1 MPDDAESYKNIPG
14 TTVFDAAQ
22 CRLGY
27 HLNMCCL
34 ELMKEDKR
42 REFKAD
48 ERAFLEKYPMTPEQR
63 QAVLDRDYNRMLGLG
78 GNIYFLSKI
87 AYVDGDSFQKLAAK
101 MSGVSL
107 EEFRAMMMSGGRSP
121 GAALNPPKENPVG

>member
-1 MPDDAESYKNIPG
+1 MTDDAEAYRSIPG
-14 TTVFDAAQ
+14 TTVFDAVQ
-22 CRLGY
+22 CRAGY
-27 HLNMCCL
+27 HLNMCCQ
-34 ELMKEDKR
+34 ELMNEAKR

-48 ERAFLEKYPMTPEQR
+48 ERAFLEKYALTAEQR
-63 QAVLDRDYNRMLGLG
+63 QAVLDRDYNRLLSLG

-107 EEFRAMMMSGGRSP
+107 EEFRAMMLSGGRSP
-121 GAALNPPKENPVG
+121 HAPLTVPKEKTLG

>member
-1 MPDDAESYKNIPG
+1 MVDAAASYRDIPG
-14 TTVFDAAQ
+14 TTIFDSTQ
-22 CRLGY
+22 CRIGY
-27 HLNMCCL
+27 HLNMCCM
-34 ELMKEDKR
+34 ELMKEEKR

-48 ERAFLEKYPMTPEQR
+48 ERAFLEKYPMTAEQR
-63 QAVLDRDYNRMLGLG
+63 QAVLDRDYNRMLDLG

-121 GAALNPPKENPVG
+121 GAALTPPKEKILG